1 MKVNYERLKTLE
13 QEANQWAYQK
23 SFNMVDESLRNWFF
37 IHEDAPEKEKVE
49 KFLLE
54 LGVLEIE
61 ETDEKKDVQ
70 LRFQMQ

>member
-13 QEANQWAYQK
+13 QESNEWAHQK
-23 SFNMVDESLRNWFF
+23 SFNMIEEALRNWFYYR
-37 IHEDAPEKEKVE
+37 EQDAEKEKIE

-54 LGVLEIE
+54 LAVLEIE